1 MRKRLITTRRE
12 FVGAGLAL
20 LPFLKFE
27 ACASSSETCSPTV
40 RGAGGPFYKE
50 GAPWRAKLCG
60 ADEPGEPLVVTG
72 RVTGADTCAPL
83 KGAVVDV
90 WQADSAGRYDNERF
104 HLRGR
109 VRADDEGL
117 YSFETVL
124 PGNYSDGGLARARHI
139 HYIITAPG
147 YAPLVTECYFEGDP
161 RNRTDPIVRNS
172 LVIPLAGIQGKQ
184 RKATFDI
191 VLAKAR

>member
-1 MRKRLITTRRE
+1 
-12 FVGAGLAL
+12 VGAGLAL

-27 ACASSSETCSPTV
+27 ACARAAETCSPTA

-50 GAPWRAKLCG
+50 GAPWRSRLCG
-60 ADEPGEPLVVTG
+60 AGEPGEALHVAG
-72 RVTGADTCAPL
+72 RVTAADTCAPL

-90 WQADSAGRYDNERF
+90 WQADSAGHYDNERF

-109 VRADDEGL
+109 VRADDEGR

-124 PGNYSDGGLARARHI
+124 PGNYTDGGFERARHI
-139 HYIITAPG
+139 HYIISAPG
-147 YAPLVTECYFEGDP
+147 YAPLVTECYFEGDA

-172 LVIPLAGIQGKQ
+172 LIVPLDGERGKQ
-184 RKATFDI
+184 LKATFDV
-191 VLAKAR
+191 VLAKAK